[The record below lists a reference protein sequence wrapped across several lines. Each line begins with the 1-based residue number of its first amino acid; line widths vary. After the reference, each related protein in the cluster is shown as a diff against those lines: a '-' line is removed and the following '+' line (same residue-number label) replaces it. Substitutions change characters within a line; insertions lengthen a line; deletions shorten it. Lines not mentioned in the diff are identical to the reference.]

1 MHIVFITPASALR
14 RFPIYRLGSRF
25 YGHPNAITGPLI
37 LGGILKR
44 AGHTVEVYEEL
55 NGKLPLEKCLKKAD
69 VFSIHTMTSTAPR
82 AYELADIIH
91 ASSDARVILGGI
103 HASTLPEEAAQH
115 ADHVI
120 VGEGESVIL
129 DVAEG
134 RITGRIIR
142 TEPPQNLDAL
152 PLPDYSILKTPC
164 DCANIMTTRGCT
176 YRCTF
181 CTTSRMFAPYR
192 QRSVDSVI
200 NEIRI
205 YKKMGFRY
213 MNFEDDNFTADKER
227 AKEICRRM
235 IEENL
240 IFKETF
246 FFGRTDMADD
256 EELMTLLEK
265 AHLNRVLIGIESLNE
280 KALEQIHKGQHRDD
294 IVRAAEACRKHKI
307 RLIASIVLGLDAD
320 TIEDIQK
327 AVRFAKDLDAYQLQ
341 PAILT
346 PYPGTPVYQQFDAE
360 NRMIVPDWEQYD
372 MMNVTF
378 HPTNMSPWELQ
389 EEFYHSVT
397 HFYTFRSAFRIG
409 NIFGWGYAVRRL
421 GLAFFSKAG
430 ALGARFAAKRVK
442 DTYYYKL
449 KHGIYEKEQT
459 KTASVVYHLLRQSTI
474 NSLNINNNT
483 DLSITRSGFWP
494 IQNLSDREMQDQ
506 IAETNRDI
514 ASPFLTEENEYDHK
528 LFKWEKEQLIS

>member
-14 RFPIYRLGSRF
+14 RFPVYRLGSRF

-37 LGGILKR
+37 LGGILKK

-55 NGKLPLEKCLKKAD
+55 NGKLPLKNCLKKAD
-69 VFSIHTMTSTAPR
+69 VFSIYTMTSTAPR

-91 ASSDARVILGGI
+91 ANSDAKVILGGI
-103 HASTLPEEAAQH
+103 HASALPDEAAHH
-115 ADHVI
+115 ADQVI

-129 DVAEG
+129 DVVEG
-134 RITGRIIR
+134 RITDKIIR
-142 TEPPQNLDAL
+142 TAPPTNLDAL

-200 NEIRI
+200 DEIRT

-280 KALEQIHKGQHRDD
+280 KALEQIHKGQHRED
-294 IVRAAEACRKHKI
+294 IVRAAESCRKHKI

-320 TIEDIQK
+320 AREDIRK

-378 HPTNMSPWELQ
+378 RPANMSSWELQ
-389 EEFYHSVT
+389 EEFYHAVT
-397 HFYTFRSAFRIG
+397 HFYTFHSAFRIG
-409 NIFGWGYAVRRL
+409 KIFGWGYAMRRL

-430 ALGARFAAKRVK
+430 AFGARFAAEHAKN
-442 DTYYYKL
+442 TFYYKL
-449 KHGIYEKEQT
+449 KHNIYEENQAKNT
-459 KTASVVYHLLRQSTI
+459 SAVYHLLRQTTQNQVAEASWNDISSILTTESTR
-474 NSLNINNNT
+474 L
-483 DLSITRSGFWP
+483 
-494 IQNLSDREMQDQ
+494 
-506 IAETNRDI
+506 
-514 ASPFLTEENEYDHK
+514 K
-528 LFKWEKEQLIS
+528 